1 MVIESP
7 AANDPM
13 TQLLNDPNLM
23 TYHAAAA
30 ALARVRRHLVQREA
44 LRGVP
49 FTVMV
54 VLLMLGAQVR
64 LVLRCE
70 WLTLCPAWGVFP
82 QMSHRAI
89 L

>member
-1 MVIESP
+1 
-7 AANDPM
+7 M
-13 TQLLNDPNLM
+13 TNGPM

-30 ALARVRRHLVQREA
+30 ALASVRRHLVQSVA
-44 LRGVP
+44 LRAVP
-49 FTVMV
+49 FTVTV
-54 VLLMLGAQVR
+54 VLLMLGAQTR

-82 QMSHRAI
+82 HMSHRAI